1 MVYRPTAHRTAF
13 SPPVSSYRD
22 SSHQLQTQSVHA
34 RAACHIILQPSQ
46 QCQHFTFR
54 SKQLNIQGQPVFL
67 STDTS
72 SSARSFYII
81 TNRDKKY
88 SLVQIW
94 NYNLN
99 STIESQVLS
108 QVVKSK
114 LWYAIYTQFLPIT
127 MKNNIY
133 VICKLWVWKRVF
145 FPFISHYWTL
155 KVTSEMS
162 DQYKYSFF
170 RKSSFMY
177 RYVVKSG
184 VRLKYPRKQK
194 QSIMSPNR
202 WF

>member
-1 MVYRPTAHRTAF
+1 MCWKGRVALLWSLYDRPTPHRTAF
-13 SPPVSSYRD
+13 SPPLLSS
-22 SSHQLQTQSVHA
+22 SAT
-34 RAACHIILQPSQ
+34 SQ
-46 QCQHFTFR
+46 QRQHFTFR
-54 SKQLNIQGQPVFL
+54 SKQLNIRGQPVLL
-67 STDTS
+67 STYTG

-81 TNRDKKY
+81 TTRDKKH

-114 LWYAIYTQFLPIT
+114 LWYTYIYIYTIFT
-127 MKNNIY
+127 NNYMKNNIY

-177 RYVVKSG
+177 RYVVYSG
-184 VRLKYPRKQK
+184 VRRLP
-194 QSIMSPNR
+194 S
-202 WF
+202 